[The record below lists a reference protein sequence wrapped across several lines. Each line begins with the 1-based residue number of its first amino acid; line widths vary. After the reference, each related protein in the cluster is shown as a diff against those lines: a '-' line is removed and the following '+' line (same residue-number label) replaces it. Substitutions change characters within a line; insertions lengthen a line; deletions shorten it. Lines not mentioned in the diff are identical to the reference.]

1 MIRIVHLLD
10 DFAMGGVTRALS
22 LFEDP
27 RMTRVSRSA
36 TVAMKRKMRGA
47 PVFDADLIV
56 IHVPPCWSRLP
67 YLAALRQRNPQAR
80 IVQVEHSYTRSF
92 EQQHVSSPRRFR
104 LLLRMAA
111 GFVDEVISVSHAQ
124 ARWLI
129 ETGIS
134 ARKVTTIYPWSGRF
148 ELSGVPDRIDHHRP
162 LRLLAYGRFSPE
174 KNYAAL
180 IEAVGHFRPD
190 EVELTLFGAG
200 PDGEALKSIAR
211 AIPHVGIMPARPDPA
226 RWLARCDAVIL
237 PSKREA
243 FGLVATEARMA
254 GRAILVAGVDGLPEQ
269 AEAGGGMVA
278 ELGTAEEIANA
289 VSELISRDLTKMGH
303 AARAGVAT
311 QHDEVIRGWKKV
323 IERATVCSNSHRSDQ
338 YNEFASA

>member
-27 RMTRVSRSA
+27 RMTRVSRSS
-36 TVAMKRKMRGA
+36 TITMERKMRDA
-47 PVFDADLIV
+47 PVLDANLIV

-92 EQQHVSSPRRFR
+92 EQQLVSSPRRFR
-104 LLLRMAA
+104 LMLRLAA
-111 GFVDEVISVSHAQ
+111 GLVDEVISVSHAQ
-124 ARWLI
+124 ARWLV
-129 ETGIS
+129 EAGVP

-148 ELSGVPDRIDHHRP
+148 ELSRVPDRVDHHGG

-174 KNYAAL
+174 KNYDAL
-180 IEAVGHFRPD
+180 IEAVGYFRPD
-190 EVELTLFGAG
+190 EVELTLFGSG
-200 PDGEALKSIAR
+200 PDEEALKASAR
-211 AIPHVGIMPARPDPA
+211 AIPHVSIMPACPDPA
-226 RWLARCDAVIL
+226 PWLAHCDAVIL
-237 PSKREA
+237 PSRRES

-254 GRAILVAGVDGLPEQ
+254 GRAVLVADVDGLPEQ
-269 AEAGGGMVA
+269 AEIGGGLVA

-289 VSELISRDLTKMGH
+289 ISDLISRDLTDMGK
-303 AARAGVAT
+303 AARTGVST
-311 QHDEVIRGWKKV
+311 QHDEIIRGWKAV
-323 IERATVCSNSHRSDQ
+323 IERAAVAVNDHCSDEYQ
-338 YNEFASA
+338 KLASA